1 MKKLFILVLVFYS
14 ITMMANAQTKIV
26 LSIGNESMTA
36 NLVDNEAT
44 RALVSLLEHAPITI
58 DMSDYGGFEKVGELP
73 QSLPTSNTQITTEP
87 GDIMLYQGRSLV
99 VFYGSNSWSY
109 TRLGRIDEAT
119 VATLRQFLGSG
130 DVKLRISLDSSSGAE
145 LVDSD
150 VVMGSGSVYDLNGN
164 LVTSRPLAPGVYIT
178 NGKKIVVEPS

>member
-109 TRLGRIDEAT
+109 TRLGRIEEAT
-119 VATLRQFLGSG
+119 VATLRQFLA
-130 DVKLRISLDSSSGAE
+130 AE
-145 LVDSD
+145 
-150 VVMGSGSVYDLNGN
+150 MLN
-164 LVTSRPLAPGVYIT
+164 
-178 NGKKIVVEPS
+178 

>member
-1 MKKLFILVLVFYS
+1 MIGVGECVGLLLILQLVRILSGKFRPMYQMIMKKLFILVLVFYS
-14 ITMMANAQTKIV
+14 ITMMANTQTKIV

-44 RALVSLLEHAPITI
+44 RALVSLLKHAPITI

-109 TRLGRIDEAT
+109 TRLGRIEEAT
-119 VATLRQFLGSG
+119 VATLRQFLA
-130 DVKLRISLDSSSGAE
+130 AE
-145 LVDSD
+145 
-150 VVMGSGSVYDLNGN
+150 MLN
-164 LVTSRPLAPGVYIT
+164 
-178 NGKKIVVEPS
+178 